1 MSLSMNADWRF
12 QVRLSGNKNQCPSCA
27 TYFNSNTA
35 FDKHR
40 TGQHGLN
47 RRCRTQQ
54 EMLDL
59 GMFINVYGYWVS
71 EPMRKEFYANTD
83 TV

>member
-1 MSLSMNADWRF
+1 MK
-12 QVRLSGNKNQCPSCA
+12 LSGTRNQCPSCDL
-27 TYFNSNTA
+27 YFNSNTA

-47 RRCRTQQ
+47 RRCMTPE

-59 GMFINVYGYWVS
+59 GMFINLYGYWVS
-71 EPMRKEFYANTD
+71 EPMKKEVYAKH